1 MQTLPDPK
9 LSKVSTV
16 PQSLNPDTL
25 LTNDRH
31 PWLAPDRLGAEH
43 MALAALRQEIDLI
56 DDEMLALFEKRLAIA
71 AQVGQA
77 KDAPKGPHIKLRPD
91 REQSVH
97 DRILSAAQPE
107 NREAVESLWRQIVGW
122 GLARQGR
129 LQVQVWSP
137 IEPTRAFDGAR
148 LRFGASA
155 DMRSVRDPQAALDWA
170 SRGEG
175 VAVLA
180 VNAGDGWW
188 TQLRDSQRG
197 LTVFDGFGAPD
208 IPTALAVGRID
219 PEALPKGRKVVV
231 SAGGDA
237 GDGGDARR
245 WGLDTHHGWS
255 LALTDA
261 DIAVGGPEG
270 CVGAIG

>member
-1 MQTLPDPK
+1 MTD
-9 LSKVSTV
+9 
-16 PQSLNPDTL
+16 
-25 LTNDRH
+25 DRT
-31 PWLAPDRLGAEH
+31 PWPSPESLGAEH

-56 DDEMLALFEKRLAIA
+56 DDELLALFEKRLSIA
-71 AQVGQA
+71 ARVGLA
-77 KDAPKGPHIKLRPD
+77 KDAPQGSFIKLRPD
-91 REQSVH
+91 REQRVH
-97 DRILSAAQPE
+97 DRVLAAADPQ

-155 DMRSVRDPQAALDWA
+155 EMRAVRDPVQALKWA
-170 SRGEG
+170 AEGHG

-188 TQLRDSQRG
+188 TRLRDEHRDVA
-197 LTVFDGFGAPD
+197 VFDGFGAPD

-219 PEALPKGRKVVV
+219 PQAMPAGRKVTVT
-231 SAGGDA
+231 AGGDA
-237 GDGGDARR
+237 GDGGGARR

-261 DIAVGGPEG
+261 DLTVGGPEG